1 MKGLAEIL
9 RRILDSVRRT
19 YSLYKEAAEMA
30 PSDETKALFD
40 SLAGEELEHEQALR
54 NLTSLEAG
62 EAPRAPEG
70 PTAEQAL
77 AEMERELTIAATVQA
92 NLLPKQIP
100 VVPGLDMAAVSVPAR
115 RVGGDYYDLVYKADA
130 RELAVVIGDVMGK
143 GFGAALLMA
152 NVRAAWRTNY
162 VHGLST
168 DWTLDAINRA
178 LQADFNENTSF
189 VTLFTGVYS
198 VAGRTF
204 SYSNAGHNPTWLIK
218 ASEEQVTELGP
229 TGIVVGIEE
238 RAAYVSRSVALNA
251 GDVLFLYTDGLL
263 DAWSRDMLQAE
274 AELGRSLLSCRSQ
287 NAAGILGEV
296 TKPLR
301 NARGNLTDDA
311 SCLVIKVVDSP

>member
-1 MKGLAEIL
+1 M
-9 RRILDSVRRT
+9 RRT
-19 YSLYKEAAEMA
+19 YRLYKEAAEMA
-30 PSDETKALFD
+30 PSSETKALFD
-40 SLAGEELEHEQALR
+40 SLAGEELRHERTLEAF
-54 NLTSLEAG
+54 NSLEEADAPVTSWGAG
-62 EAPRAPEG
+62 SEH
-70 PTAEQAL
+70 AL
-77 AEMERELTIAATVQA
+77 AEMERELAIAATVQA

-100 VVPGLDMAAVSVPAR
+100 VVPGLNMAAVSVPAR

-130 RELAVVIGDVMGK
+130 GELAVVIGDVMGK

-198 VAGRTF
+198 VSGRTF
-204 SYSNAGHNPTWLIK
+204 TFANAGHNPTWLIK
-218 ASEEQVTELGP
+218 ASKEEVTELGP
-229 TGIVVGIEE
+229 SGIVIGIQE
-238 RAAYVSRSVALNA
+238 RASYVSRSVALET

-263 DAWSRDMLQAE
+263 DAWSKNMLEAE
-274 AELGRSLLSCRSQ
+274 AALGKCLLECRSLS
-287 NAAGILGEV
+287 ADGILSEV

-301 NARGNLTDDA
+301 DAAGNLTDDA
-311 SCLVIKVVDSP
+311 SCLVMKVVDSA